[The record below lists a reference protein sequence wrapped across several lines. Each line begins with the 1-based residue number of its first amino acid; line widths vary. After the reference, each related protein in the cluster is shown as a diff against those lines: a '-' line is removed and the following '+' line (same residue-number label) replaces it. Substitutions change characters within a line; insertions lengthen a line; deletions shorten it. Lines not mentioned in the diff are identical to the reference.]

1 LKGEGRA
8 FTGSS
13 LLPTTM
19 KIKITRN
26 VRTKDYAHYPS
37 QILIDHPDEKRLLD
51 EGCAIPVPEE
61 PENATLP
68 KAEARKSK

>member
-1 LKGEGRA
+1 MQA
-8 FTGSS
+8 
-13 LLPTTM
+13 LPFYIPM

-37 QILIDHPDEKRLLD
+37 QILIDHPDEKKLLD
-51 EGCAIPVPEE
+51 EGYAIPVPGE

-68 KAEARKSK
+68 KPETRKGK